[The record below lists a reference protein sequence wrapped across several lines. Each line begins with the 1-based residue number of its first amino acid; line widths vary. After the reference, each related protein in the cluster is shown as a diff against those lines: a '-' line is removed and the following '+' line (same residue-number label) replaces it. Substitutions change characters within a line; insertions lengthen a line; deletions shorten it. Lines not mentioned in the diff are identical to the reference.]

1 VKPRVVI
8 IIVAIFLGLIA
19 ALSISVYIN
28 NIKRQ
33 AIEEQKTVEVWVA
46 NTDIAKGTGIE
57 EIQNNRMAE
66 LKAIPRRYVASQ
78 SISSTRNLEGQ
89 VLSVPVSAG
98 EQLTANKFKY
108 PSEAGLAFSIPNDHI
123 AVSIPYDDVKG
134 VAGMVKPGDLIT
146 VFVTFDP
153 GPGGE
158 SLTKILLQKVKVI
171 AVGVRV
177 GAEREQNSQ
186 VKVAGSAETP
196 QNNSGSSGGK
206 TVTLAL
212 SPADAERL
220 VFSQEKG
227 RVWLGLHPS
236 TNAKDVSTEGR
247 TLQSVFK

>member
-1 VKPRVVI
+1 MKPRVVI
-8 IIVAIFLGLIA
+8 LIVAIFLGLIA

-33 AIEEQKTVEVWVA
+33 AIEEQKTVKVWVA
-46 NTDIAKGTGIE
+46 NTDIAKGTSIE
-57 EIQNNRMAE
+57 EIQKNRLAE

-78 SISSTRNLEGQ
+78 SISSTRNLEGR
-89 VLSVPVSAG
+89 VLSVPVSGG
-98 EQLTANKFKY
+98 EQLTASKFKY

-134 VAGMVKPGDLIT
+134 VAGMIKPGDLIT

-153 GPGGE
+153 GPNGE

-171 AVGVRV
+171 AVGIRV
-177 GAEREQNSQ
+177 GAEREQNSGA
-186 VKVAGSAETP
+186 KVAGNTEPS
-196 QNNSGSSGGK
+196 QNRNSGGK

-212 SPADAERL
+212 SPVDAERL
-220 VFSQEKG
+220 VFSQENGK
-227 RVWLGLHPS
+227 VWLGLHPS
-236 TNAKDVSTEGR
+236 TNAKDVGTAGR